1 MTKKKEENEEF
12 ELAEDVSVDEEV
24 VASKGDVVE
33 TPFVKYRY
41 FCDAC
46 TNTAFF
52 SDEATEGL
60 KGVCQVCGK
69 PYVTRKEN
77 YILL

>member
-1 MTKKKEENEEF
+1 MANKKEEVKFGEE
-12 ELAEDVSVDEEV
+12 ELQEQMEEED
-24 VASKGDVVE
+24 K
-33 TPFVKYRY
+33 PVKYRY

-52 SDEATEGL
+52 GSEPKEGL
-60 KGVCQVCGK
+60 KGVCQACGK

-77 YILL
+77 YIRI